1 MLGRM
6 SAAYEEAAA
15 LLTGQGVAFSPAK
28 GAAVAEKAARSGD
41 AACAAIMANLAGAGF
56 GASQDWSAA
65 LDWLVRA
72 AELGHE
78 HARAQLALLSGME
91 SNAGAMRAAV
101 DVQAWVAAR
110 PTQLL
115 LARPRIGTARGFLEP
130 PLCAWLKQRAG
141 PLQAAARVY
150 NPSTGQPMH
159 HDVRSN
165 TTALFTI
172 LETDLPL
179 LMVRRRIAET
189 VGVPPLHLERTS
201 IFRYEPGQRFTRHVD
216 YLDPHQTQYR
226 QQIATYGQRVLTFLV
241 YLNEDFDGG
250 ETTFLL
256 IGRKFR
262 GRSGDAVFFYNV
274 GETGDPDQLTAHEGS
289 PPTGGQ
295 KWLLSQFIRNKP
307 QAPG

>member
-1 MLGRM
+1 M
-6 SAAYEEAAA
+6 SAAYEKAAA
-15 LLTGQGVAFSPAK
+15 LLTGQGAAFNPAQ
-28 GAAVAEKAARSGD
+28 GAAVAEQAAHSGD
-41 AACAAIMANLAGAGF
+41 PACAAIMANLAGAGF
-56 GASQDWSAA
+56 GAPQSWNTA
-65 LDWLVRA
+65 LDWLAHA
-72 AELGHE
+72 AELGHD
-78 HARAQLALLSGME
+78 HARAQLALLSGMVG
-91 SNAGAMRAAV
+91 SIAAMRENV

-115 LARPRIGTARGFLEP
+115 LARPRIGTARGFLES
-130 PLCAWLKQRAG
+130 PLCTWLKQRAE
-141 PLQAAARVY
+141 PLQAPARVY
-150 NPSTGQPMH
+150 NPNTGQPMH

-189 VGVPPLHLERTS
+189 LAVPPLHLERTS

-216 YLDPHQTQYR
+216 YLDPQQTHYR
-226 QQIATYGQRVLTFLV
+226 EQIAVHGQRVLTFLV